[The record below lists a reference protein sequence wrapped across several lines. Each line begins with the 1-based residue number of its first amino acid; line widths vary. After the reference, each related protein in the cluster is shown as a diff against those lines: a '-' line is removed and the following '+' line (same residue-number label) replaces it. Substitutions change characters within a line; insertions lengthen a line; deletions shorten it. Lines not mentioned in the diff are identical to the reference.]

1 MMIILYNRPLAKVT
15 FARGGKGKRLK
26 GKGFL
31 LALSPLPLTLFPT
44 SARSLML
51 MFCCLTE
58 VYCFGRS
65 TLRIKDAISRIKGA
79 ISRIKGATLRIKDA
93 ISRIKGPTLRIKDA
107 ISRIKGAMLRIK
119 DAISRSKGAMLR
131 IKDAISRIKGAT
143 LRFRGSMLESRGSRF
158 KKISFFNEPQRT
170 QRTQSRRIL
179 KSFCYSA
186 VNFLQIEMLRVE
198 TISFCE
204 TGRMRLD
211 N

>member
-1 MMIILYNRPLAKVT
+1 MIFDGGQDAHPTRMMIILYNRPLAKVT

-79 ISRIKGATLRIKDA
+79 
-93 ISRIKGPTLRIKDA
+93 TLRIKDA

-186 VNFLQIEMLRVE
+186 VNFLQIEMLRLK
-198 TISFCE
+198 TILFDE

>member
-1 MMIILYNRPLAKVT
+1 MIFDGGQDAHPTRMMIILYNRPLAKVT

-65 TLRIKDAISRIKGA
+65 TLRIKGATLRIKDAISRIKGATLRIKGA
-79 ISRIKGATLRIKDA
+79 ISRIKGATLRIK
-93 ISRIKGPTLRIKDA
+93 GA

-119 DAISRSKGAMLR
+119 G
-131 IKDAISRIKGAT
+131 AISRIKGAT

-186 VNFLQIEMLRVE
+186 VNFLQIEMLRLK
-198 TISFCE
+198 TILFYE